1 MSFSS
6 AGFFKRGRTIA
17 LLKDVGTTDVDS
29 DILIIVVIVV
39 ATLSKQVF
47 NKVVG
52 IGSSSQALHG
62 AFRII
67 FLTSSTEAGVKS
79 VSERPSNRTSTRRGS
94 ISPITSLAMSRL
106 PLILSILSRKKCP
119 KRFDSSNSLW
129 CDGRATSLIN

>member
-62 AFRII
+62 AH
-67 FLTSSTEAGVKS
+67 TEVY
-79 VSERPSNRTSTRRGS
+79 
-94 ISPITSLAMSRL
+94 IQCIT
-106 PLILSILSRKKCP
+106 LIY
-119 KRFDSSNSLW
+119 
-129 CDGRATSLIN
+129 